1 MTTYLYSGAS
11 EQTRQANQIERA
23 REVVAA
29 FNEWLHAES
38 DDMAQVFWAIR
49 QLSISLE
56 DAHA

>member
-1 MTTYLYSGAS
+1 MTKT

-56 DAHA
+56 DKVKG